1 LRERPEKHVSIF
13 QALFIKSLPVEMGVI
28 RYSMMISFNRDPVFI
43 SQGIDRLEQ
52 KLKDPRCDEQNREIP
67 DPG

>member
-1 LRERPEKHVSIF
+1 
-13 QALFIKSLPVEMGVI
+13 VEIGVR
-28 RYSMMISFNRDPVFI
+28 RYSMMISFNCDPLVI

-52 KLKDPRCDEQNREIP
+52 KLKDFWCDEQNREIS